1 MIRMDSQ
8 RITALVAGAFCA
20 IAIFSLPYGFY
31 MILRCVAT
39 GAAIYLLMTARLR
52 LLDLQVFALIVV
64 ILIFNPI
71 WKVHLGRELWR
82 IVDGVTSA
90 FYFWTFATL
99 TKKDD

>member
-1 MIRMDSQ
+1 MNSQ

-20 IAIFSLPYGFY
+20 IAILNLPYGFY

-64 ILIFNPI
+64 ILIFNAV

-82 IVDGVTSA
+82 IVDGVTA
-90 FYFWTFATL
+90 VFYFWTFATL
-99 TKKDD
+99 KNKND

>member
-1 MIRMDSQ
+1 MNSQ

-20 IAIFSLPYGFY
+20 IAILNLPYGFY

-64 ILIFNPI
+64 ILIFNPV

-82 IVDGVTSA
+82 IVDGVTA
-90 FYFWTFATL
+90 VFYFWTFATL
-99 TKKDD
+99 KNKND